1 MSDQNGGLKYL
12 KYAGMGFQLVAVIV
26 IFVWA
31 GIKLDE
37 RMDPNQKT
45 YTLILSL
52 FGIVLSFYFLF
63 KSVKNLNK

>member
-1 MSDQNGGLKYL
+1 MSEQKGGLKYL

-37 RMDPNQKT
+37 RIGPDQKKF
-45 YTLILSL
+45 TLIFSL
-52 FGIVLSFYFLF
+52 FGIVLSFYLLF

>member
-1 MSDQNGGLKYL
+1 MKDQKGGIKYFR
-12 KYAGMGFQLVAVIV
+12 YAGMGFQLVAVIV

-37 RMDPNQKT
+37 RIDPDQKT

-52 FGIVLSFYFLF
+52 FGIILSFYFLF